1 VAFSPDG
8 RHIVS
13 GEWDS
18 TLKVW
23 DAETGAKLWELLG
36 HDWTVNSV
44 AYSPDGRFILSGSE
58 DGTMRIWDARSE
70 GLLPQL
76 IGHEP
81 FPAYDL
87 LAFSSDGRR
96 IAVGGWEGWDSRMG
110 SGWWTGPVQIW
121 DAETGLELARLPW
134 NDGFASSSHHVR
146 SVSWG
151 RGATKVPIN
160 EAGEELAVLI
170 GHKSEVNY
178 LAFSP
183 DGNRI
188 VSGSEDNTARVWS
201 AETGRELACLTG
213 HESGVNSVAF
223 SPDGSR
229 IASRSKDRMVRIWDV
244 PKSCCLEVIQ
254 GWVDP
259 QSMPGGIQDVSFRT
273 ISGALETVIE
283 TADCGVTVAWFPVG
297 LDVCQPADRLWV
309 SIASH
314 PCTDNY
320 IYLVTLEGQMKTG

>member
-1 VAFSPDG
+1 
-8 RHIVS
+8 
-13 GEWDS
+13 
-18 TLKVW
+18 
-23 DAETGAKLWELLG
+23 
-36 HDWTVNSV
+36 
-44 AYSPDGRFILSGSE
+44 
-58 DGTMRIWDARSE
+58 MRIWDARSE

-110 SGWWTGPVQIW
+110 SGWWPGPVQIW

-223 SPDGSR
+223 SPDGNRIVSGSEDNTVRVWSAETGRELARLTGHESGVNSVAFSLDGSR

-259 QSMPGGIQDVSFRT
+259 QSMPGGIQDFPFRT

-283 TADCGVTVAWFPVG
+283 TADCSVTVAWFPVG

-314 PCTDNY
+314 PGADNY
-320 IYLVTLEGQMKTG
+320 VYLVKLEGQMKTV